1 MNFAFF
7 ENLTHEEA
15 GAYLDRFLELGR
27 RARPAFAAAAG
38 RNGVRADG
46 SLESIGEL
54 ARWVAGTVMTILL
67 EPDPDLPDWIR
78 ESESYEANL
87 FGFDEQSKTVLLRM
101 AFYLGEAFVRAYPQL
116 RWAVG
121 QPDTAPQGQPVV
133 TGFSSTLELPA
144 LLVTEN
150 IIARVIAGGEPDGGA
165 EKAVAYWTA
174 SVPR

>member
-15 GAYLDRFLELGR
+15 GAYPDRFLELGR
-27 RARPAFAAAAG
+27 RA
-38 RNGVRADG
+38 
-46 SLESIGEL
+46 
-54 ARWVAGTVMTILL
+54 
-67 EPDPDLPDWIR
+67 LPDWIR

-87 FGFDEQSKTVLLRM
+87 FDFDEQSKTVLLRM
-101 AFYLGEAFVRAYPQL
+101 AFYLGEAFVRAYAQL

-144 LLVTEN
+144 LLVIEN